1 METGSPN
8 DGTSEPQTP
17 SPEGVSDRD
26 APQQEEATTPV
37 ESWIVGVRVRGQV
50 RVSQFNSTGVDFGM
64 GEQVVVEGDQGI
76 AIGEVALPTGRARAT
91 CDMACMKKAL
101 RAASDDDLQAFERRA
116 AIQAEASEYCR
127 DQIRTRGLPM
137 KLVRVEQSVETRKLT
152 FYFTSDRRVDFR
164 DLVRDLAHRLR
175 TRIEMR
181 QIGVRDEAGCRGG
194 YGPCGK
200 SLCCSTFMKEFP
212 PISIRMAK
220 AQKLSLNPSKLSGVC
235 GRLKCCLR
243 YEYAITGGDA
253 AQPTEDEPPPA
264 SGAPAEPTDPT

>member
-1 METGSPN
+1 
-8 DGTSEPQTP
+8 
-17 SPEGVSDRD
+17 
-26 APQQEEATTPV
+26 
-37 ESWIVGVRVRGQV
+37 
-50 RVSQFNSTGVDFGM
+50 M
-64 GEQVVVEGDQGI
+64 GEQVIVEGEQGI
-76 AIGEVALPTGRARAT
+76 AIGEVALPTSKART
-91 CDMACMKKAL
+91 PYDTACMKKVL
-101 RAASDDDLQAFERRA
+101 RVASEDDLQAFERRA
-116 AIQAEASEYCR
+116 AMQAEAREYCR
-127 DQIRTRGLPM
+127 EQIQVRSLPM

-243 YEYAITGGDA
+243 YEYALTGGDA

-264 SGAPAEPTDPT
+264 SGAPAEQANST